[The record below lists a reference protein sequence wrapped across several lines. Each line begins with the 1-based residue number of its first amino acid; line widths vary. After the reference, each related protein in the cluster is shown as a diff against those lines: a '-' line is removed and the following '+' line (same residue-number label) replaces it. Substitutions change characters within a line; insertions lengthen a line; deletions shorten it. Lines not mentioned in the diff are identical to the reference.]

1 MKKTYVKVIKYI
13 IFIAAIALVV
23 YFLNRLEVFKNYS
36 SKDIKQ
42 FLDSLGLLAPIVYI
56 VLFTFVPLT
65 FFPDSVL
72 AIAGGMAFGL
82 FKGTLLTI
90 TGALC
95 GGSLAFFIT
104 RYLGQDIIKRFI
116 KKDISILR
124 KHTQEKGFL
133 VVLILRLIPLVPFD
147 VISYS
152 AGLSEIK
159 YKDFLL
165 ATFLGI
171 IPGVAVFSNIGDKS
185 LEAGSF
191 KFYISIA
198 LLVLLLV
205 VSVLL
210 KKKMSTKFT
219 GVMDKAREEND

>member
-1 MKKTYVKVIKYI
+1 MKKTYIKAINYI
-13 IFIAAIALVV
+13 SLAAAIALAV

-36 SKDIKQ
+36 SKDIKL

-72 AIAGGMAFGL
+72 AIAGGMAFGF
-82 FKGTLLTI
+82 FKGSLLTI
-90 TGALC
+90 IGALC

-104 RYLGQDIIKRFI
+104 RYLGQDVIKRFI
-116 KKDISILR
+116 KKDISILG

-133 VVLILRLIPLVPFD
+133 VILILRLIPLVPFD

-152 AGLSEIK
+152 AGLSGIK
-159 YKDFLL
+159 YKDFFL
-165 ATFLGI
+165 ATLLGI

-185 LEAGSF
+185 LEAGSSE
-191 KFYISIA
+191 FYISIA
-198 LLVLLLV
+198 LLIVLLV

-210 KKKMSTKFT
+210 KKKISTKFSD
-219 GVMDKAREEND
+219 GLEKAREENY

>member
-13 IFIAAIALVV
+13 ILIAVIALAV
-23 YFLNRLEVFKNYS
+23 YFLNKLEVFNNYS

-72 AIAGGMAFGL
+72 AIAGGMAFGF

-90 TGALC
+90 IGALC
-95 GGSLAFFIT
+95 GGSLAFFIV
-104 RYLGQDIIKRFI
+104 RYLGQEVIKKII

-124 KHTQEKGFL
+124 KHTQEKGFF

-165 ATFLGI
+165 ATLLGI
-171 IPGVAVFSNIGDKS
+171 VPGVAVFSNIGDKS

-191 KFYISIA
+191 EFYISIA
-198 LLVLLLV
+198 LLVVLLV

-210 KKKMSTKFT
+210 KKKISTKFT
-219 GVMDKAREEND
+219 DGLDKAREEND

>member
-1 MKKTYVKVIKYI
+1 MKKNYVKVIKYI
-13 IFIAAIALVV
+13 ILIAVIALAV

-42 FLDSLGLLAPIVYI
+42 FLDSLGLLAPVVYI

-72 AIAGGMAFGL
+72 AIAGGMAFGF

-90 TGALC
+90 TGAIC
-95 GGSLAFFIT
+95 GGSLAFFIA
-104 RYLGQDIIKRFI
+104 RYLGQEVIKKFI

-124 KHTQEKGFL
+124 KHTQEKGFF

-165 ATFLGI
+165 ATLLGI

-191 KFYISIA
+191 EFYISIA
-198 LLVLLLV
+198 LLVVLLV
-205 VSVLL
+205 LSVLL
-210 KKKMSTKFT
+210 KKKISGKFT
-219 GVMDKAREEND
+219 GGLDKAREEND

>member
-1 MKKTYVKVIKYI
+1 MKKTYIKAIKYI
-13 IFIAAIALVV
+13 SLAAAIALAV

-36 SKDIKQ
+36 SKDIKLL
-42 FLDSLGLLAPIVYI
+42 LDSLGLLAPIVYI

-72 AIAGGMAFGL
+72 AIAGGMAFGF
-82 FKGTLLTI
+82 FKGSLLTI
-90 TGALC
+90 IGALC

-104 RYLGQDIIKRFI
+104 RYLGKDVI
-116 KKDISILR
+116 KKDISILG

-133 VVLILRLIPLVPFD
+133 VILILRLIPLVPFD

-152 AGLSEIK
+152 AGMSGIK
-159 YKDFLL
+159 YKDFFL
-165 ATFLGI
+165 ATLLGI

-185 LEAGSF
+185 LEAGSSE
-191 KFYISIA
+191 FYISIA
-198 LLVLLLV
+198 LLIVLLV

-210 KKKMSTKFT
+210 KKKISAKFSD
-219 GVMDKAREEND
+219 GLEKAREENY

>member
-1 MKKTYVKVIKYI
+1 MKKTYVKGIKYVSLATAI
-13 IFIAAIALVV
+13 IVAV
-23 YFLNRLEVFKNYS
+23 YFLNRLEVFKNHS
-36 SKDIKQ
+36 AQDIKL

-56 VLFTFVPLT
+56 VFFTFVPLT

-82 FKGTLLTI
+82 VKGSLLTI
-90 TGALC
+90 IGALC

-104 RYLGQDIIKRFI
+104 RYLGQDAIKKFI
-116 KKDISILR
+116 KKDLSILG
-124 KHTQEKGFL
+124 KHTEEKGFL

-152 AGLSEIK
+152 SGLSEIK

-165 ATFLGI
+165 ATLIGI

-191 KFYISIA
+191 EFYISIA
-198 LLVLLLV
+198 LLIMLLV
-205 VSVLL
+205 VSVIF
-210 KKKMSTKFT
+210 KKKISQRII
-219 GVMDKAREEND
+219 GDLDKTREENL

>member
-1 MKKTYVKVIKYI
+1 MKKIHIKWIKYI
-13 IFIAAIALVV
+13 SGAACILVAV
-23 YFLNRLEVFKNYS
+23 YLLNRMEVFNNYGS
-36 SKDIKQ
+36 GDIKTL
-42 FLDSLGLLAPIVYI
+42 LDSLGFFAPIVYI
-56 VLFTFVPLT
+56 ILFTFVPLT

-82 FKGTLLTI
+82 VKGSLLTI
-90 TGALC
+90 IGALC

-104 RYLGQDIIKRFI
+104 RYLGQDVIKTII
-116 KKDISILR
+116 KKDISILG
-124 KHTQEKGFL
+124 KHTKEKGFL

-165 ATFLGI
+165 ATLIGI

-185 LEAGSF
+185 LEAGSLQ
-191 KFYISIA
+191 FYISIA
-198 LLVLLLV
+198 LLIALLV
-205 VSVLL
+205 ASVLL
-210 KKKMSTKFT
+210 KKKISGKFI
-219 GVMDKAREEND
+219 GDLDKTREENV

>member
-1 MKKTYVKVIKYI
+1 MKKTYVKVIKNI
-13 IFIAAIALVV
+13 IFIAAVVLAV

-95 GGSLAFFIT
+95 GGSLAFFLT
-104 RYLGQDIIKRFI
+104 RYLGQDIIKKII

-133 VVLILRLIPLVPFD
+133 VVLVLRLIPLVPFD

-185 LEAGSF
+185 LKAGSF
-191 KFYISIA
+191 EFYVSIA
-198 LLVLLLV
+198 LLVVLLV

-210 KKKMSTKFT
+210 KNKISTKFT
-219 GVMDKAREEND
+219 NGLDKTREEND